1 MAKLSIIVPVYNVKD
16 YLALSLQ
23 SARNQTFS
31 DIEIVCVND
40 GSTDGSRDLLEKF
53 AQVDERFV
61 IIDKQNGGLSSARN
75 AGIKAA
81 TSEYIC
87 FLDSDDML
95 VPEACEIIMAAFEA
109 TGVDVVTYGA
119 TPYPEFMSYYW
130 LDTVLSPRDVV
141 YERFSPALVFD
152 ENSRPFAWR
161 TACRRKL
168 LLDKKIFFDE
178 RLPFGEDQVFQFA
191 LYPRALKTALISDK
205 LVLYRVSR
213 EGSLMFSRGEDP
225 KVRLH
230 DHIRILETI
239 LKDWKTL
246 GILERYQSEM
256 FAWSVDFLAVDVLS
270 LPDADREEMRHEL
283 KAVWERFFSPDFLE
297 KEQVNRVYGFM
308 VAAVLSPS
316 EGANAGSPE
325 VIRLRYYRARDGYF
339 KTLARSYRAVR
350 SIAASRVRRT
360 LRHGDENDK
369 GQSAADLAREE
380 AWFAAD
386 EEKRAKATASVLEEA
401 KQKKERGE

>member
-1 MAKLSIIVPVYNVKD
+1 MGKLSVIVPVYNVED
-16 YLALSLQ
+16 YLALSLD
-23 SARNQTFS
+23 SVRRQTFS

-40 GSTDGSRDLLEKF
+40 GSTDGSRDLLAKF
-53 AQVDERFV
+53 AQVDGRFV
-61 IIDKQNGGLSSARN
+61 IVDKPNGGLSSARN

-81 TSEYIC
+81 TSDYVC

-95 VPEACEIIMAAFEA
+95 APDACEIIMAAFEA
-109 TGVDVVTYGA
+109 TDADVVTYGGQ
-119 TPYPEFMSYYW
+119 PYPEFFGYYW
-130 LDTVLSPRDVV
+130 LNEVLSPRDVF
-141 YERFSPALVFD
+141 YERFSPKLVFE

-191 LYPRALKTALISDK
+191 LYPRAQKTALISDK

-213 EGSLMFSRGEDP
+213 EGSLMFSRGGDP

-230 DHIRILETI
+230 DHIRILEAI

-246 GILERYQSEM
+246 GILERYRSEM
-256 FAWSVDFLAVDVLS
+256 FAWSVEFLAVDVLS
-270 LPDADREEMRHEL
+270 LPDADREEMRQEL
-283 KAVWERFFSPDFLE
+283 KAVWERFFPEDFLG

-308 VAAVLSPS
+308 VAAVLSPLA
-316 EGANAGSPE
+316 GASAGSPE

-339 KTLARSYRAVR
+339 KTLTRSYRAVR
-350 SIAASRVRRT
+350 SMAASRMRKA
-360 LRHGDENDK
+360 LRHGGEEDK
-369 GQSAADLAREE
+369 GQSASDIEREE
-380 AWFAAD
+380 EWFAAD
-386 EEKRAKATASVLEEA
+386 EEKRAKATAAVLEEA
-401 KQKKERGE
+401 KQKKEHGE